1 VLLDRVS
8 RSHVTVAVG
17 IGTIAAL
24 LEVMIVAHTDRAWAL
39 AASALTA
46 PVGFAMAF
54 VVLGIQVVNPGCS
67 YRLLRWAC
75 TGFFAAGSAA
85 AVVFVAAYPF
95 DYDASAPIHMAPC
108 ALAIA
113 AAAYVIWRRYSK
125 RKLGVTAP

>member
-8 RSHVTVAVG
+8 HRHVASAVA

-24 LEVMIVAHTDRAWAL
+24 IEVMLVAHADRAWAI
-39 AASALTA
+39 AASALSA
-46 PVGFAMAF
+46 PIGFAMAF

-67 YRLLRWAC
+67 YRLLQWAC
-75 TGFFAAGSAA
+75 AGFFIVGAFAG
-85 AVVFVAAYPF
+85 VFLIAAYPF

-113 AAAYVIWRRYSK
+113 AGAYVIWRRYSK
-125 RKLGVTAP
+125 RKL